1 MSPKLHEFLVTLYR
15 RDENCPWGIRL
26 VGGSDL
32 NAPLIIT
39 KVSLNS
45 PASEELLR
53 GDVITKIE
61 SYDARDLTHLD
72 AQKLFKQATTQIKL
86 VVRRDD
92 IIAVKQSISNESSR
106 CPSTVPAN
114 DHLFESSLLNDGQ
127 PSGVHSPLP
136 HGPHN
141 YARALMSPVENL
153 PHTVFPPTPDVIA
166 EELSY
171 ENANGTQQDTSITA
185 EQPYRTTPLIL
196 PGAKINKNNLPT
208 ESYLRHHPNPAVRAP
223 PSHDYHDVLM
233 KQKLAHKQFN
243 SPIGLYSDSNIEN
256 TIKQSVPSELYGGQH
271 QAPPSQ
277 HYYQPARAPTLPHS
291 NMPNKIQG
299 YKKTVVFDP
308 TTSATF
314 KALHEEEVVQDAEPV
329 QPKVFRPNRMVPAK
343 KPTSSHP
350 APQPEF
356 YHKVNTMGESNE
368 VIHQSGSFKRL
379 MYHVLGETDY

>member
-256 TIKQSVPSELYGGQH
+256 TIKQSVP
-271 QAPPSQ
+271 
-277 HYYQPARAPTLPHS
+277 
-291 NMPNKIQG
+291 

>member
-1 MSPKLHEFLVTLYR
+1 MSPKLHEFLVTLHR
-15 RDENCPWGIRL
+15 RAENAPWGIRL
-26 VGGSDL
+26 IGGSDL

-39 KVSLNS
+39 KVSPNS
-45 PASEELLR
+45 PAAEELLR

-61 SYDARDLTHLD
+61 EYDARDLTHQD
-72 AQKLFKQATTQIKL
+72 AQRLFTQAQSQIKL
-86 VVRRDD
+86 VIRRDD
-92 IIAVKQSISNESSR
+92 IIAVKQTLSNESSR
-106 CPSTVPAN
+106 CPSTVPA
-114 DHLFESSLLNDGQ
+114 DHLFESSIPNDGR

-136 HGPHN
+136 HGPQN
-141 YARALMSPVENL
+141 YARAMMSPVENL
-153 PHTVFPPTPDVIA
+153 PHTVFPPTPDVIS
-166 EELSY
+166 EEL
-171 ENANGTQQDTSITA
+171 NFAQQQQHDTAVTA

-196 PGAKINKNNLPT
+196 PGAKVNKNNLPT
-208 ESYLRHHPNPAVRAP
+208 ESYLRHHPNPAVRAHP
-223 PSHDYHDVLM
+223 THDFHDVLM

-256 TIKQSVPSELYGGQH
+256 TIKQSVPGDYHGSYQVPPQTQH
-271 QAPPSQ
+271 
-277 HYYQPARAPTLPHS
+277 HYQPGPPARTLPQS

-314 KALHEEEVVQDAEPV
+314 KALHEDEVVEDAEPV

-343 KPTSSHP
+343 KPNAYHP

-356 YHKVNTMGESNE
+356 YNKVNTLGESTE

-379 MYHVLGETDY
+379 MHHVLGETDY